1 MNGAGKLRTIFTVTF
16 PLLRPALLSAWTL
29 LFVFATREVN
39 EAVILSGP
47 RSRPLSVLA
56 WNYVEQGSIRNAAV
70 VVRNGLKFQRKWR
83 HIFSH
88 EDGPPDE
95 ACRWRKLDT

>member
-1 MNGAGKLRTIFTVTF
+1 MTF

-47 RSRPLSVLA
+47 TSRPLSVLA
-56 WNYVEQGSIRNAAV
+56 WNYMETGSIRNAAV
-70 VVRNGLKFQRKWR
+70 VGLFLTIVMAVGILFARYVLRVR
-83 HIFSH
+83 
-88 EDGPPDE
+88 
-95 ACRWRKLDT
+95 LDSSSL